1 MSVGLFLSLLTLS
14 LVWGSYYV
22 ANRVSLQ
29 YLSPFFVGLVV
40 RAVTFLLLIILMT
53 FKRQVKELFKVKGI
67 LSKLLLIGVLGFS
80 LDITAFIGL
89 RLSSAANGAV
99 LLKADVLFANLI
111 TIFFLKERF
120 SYRDWLYTGGVLLG
134 VGLVVNIDLVN
145 FRFEGIGDIFFLLSA
160 FFVSLNA
167 FVIKSVQLDRVN
179 PASDNVVAF
188 YNNFI
193 TMGIFSIIFFLSDKG
208 ASLPT
213 VRENRFLVLPLLY
226 AGAMQTFIY
235 LLYYFNLRRLPVWL
249 VKITLLMMPVFATI
263 ISFLLLKEGLKL
275 IQVLG
280 MIIVLMCTA
289 GIIVEQ
295 KRKKELKAT

>member
-1 MSVGLFLSLLTLS
+1 MNVGLFLSLLTLS

-213 VRENRFLVLPLLY
+213 VRENSFLVLPLLY

-289 GIIVEQ
+289 GIIIEQ
-295 KRKKELKAT
+295 KRKKELKVT

>member
-213 VRENRFLVLPLLY
+213 VRENSFLVLPLLY

>member
-208 ASLPT
+208 ASLET
-213 VRENRFLVLPLLY
+213 VRENSFLVLPLLY

-289 GIIVEQ
+289 GIIIEQ
-295 KRKKELKAT
+295 KRKKELKVT

>member
-160 FFVSLNA
+160 FFVSMNA
-167 FVIKSVQLDRVN
+167 IVIKSVQLDRVN

-208 ASLPT
+208 ASLAT
-213 VRENRFLVLPLLY
+213 VRENSFLVLPLLY

-263 ISFLLLKEGLKL
+263 ISFLLLKEGLNL

>member
-213 VRENRFLVLPLLY
+213 VRENSFLVLPLLY

-289 GIIVEQ
+289 GIIIEQ
-295 KRKKELKAT
+295 KRKKELKVT

>member
-208 ASLPT
+208 ASLAT
-213 VRENRFLVLPLLY
+213 VRENSFLVLPLLY

-263 ISFLLLKEGLKL
+263 ISFLLLKE
-275 IQVLG
+275 V
-280 MIIVLMCTA
+280 
-289 GIIVEQ
+289 
-295 KRKKELKAT
+295 

>member
-1 MSVGLFLSLLTLS
+1 
-14 LVWGSYYV
+14 
-22 ANRVSLQ
+22 
-29 YLSPFFVGLVV
+29 
-40 RAVTFLLLIILMT
+40 MT

-213 VRENRFLVLPLLY
+213 VRENSFLVLPLLY

-289 GIIVEQ
+289 GIIIEQ
-295 KRKKELKAT
+295 KRKKELKVT

>member
-22 ANRVSLQ
+22 ANRISLQ

-40 RAVTFLLLIILMT
+40 RAVTFVLLLTLMV
-53 FKRQVKELFKVKGI
+53 FKRQVKRLFRVKGI
-67 LSKLLLIGVLGFS
+67 LPRLLLIGILGFS

-99 LLKADVLFANLI
+99 LLKADILFANLI

-120 SYRDWLYTGGVLLG
+120 SYRDWLYTVAILFG
-134 VGLVVNIDLVN
+134 VGLVMNIDLVN
-145 FRFEGIGDIFFLLSA
+145 FRFEGVGDVFFLLSA

-188 YNNFI
+188 YNNFV
-193 TMGIFSIIFFLSDKG
+193 TMIIFSLIFLLSDKG
-208 ASLPT
+208 SSLSA
-213 VRENRFLVLPLLY
+213 VRENSYLILSLMY
-226 AGAMQTFIY
+226 AGAMQTTVY

-249 VKITLLMMPVFATI
+249 VMITLLLMPVFATV
-263 ISFLLLKEGLKL
+263 ISFFLLKEGLKPFQ
-275 IQVLG
+275 ILG
-280 MIIVLMCTA
+280 MLIVLICTA
-289 GIIVEQ
+289 GIIIEQ
-295 KRKKELKAT
+295 KRKRELKPI

>member
-67 LSKLLLIGVLGFS
+67 LSKLLLIGILGFS

-213 VRENRFLVLPLLY
+213 VRENSFLVLPLLY

-289 GIIVEQ
+289 GIIIEQ
-295 KRKKELKAT
+295 KRKKELKVT

>member
-208 ASLPT
+208 ASLAT

>member
-213 VRENRFLVLPLLY
+213 VRENSFLVLPLLY

-289 GIIVEQ
+289 GIIIEQ

>member
-213 VRENRFLVLPLLY
+213 VRENSFLVLPLLY

-263 ISFLLLKEGLKL
+263 ISFLLLKEGLNL

>member
-208 ASLPT
+208 ASLAT
-213 VRENRFLVLPLLY
+213 VRENSFLVLPLLY

>member
-208 ASLPT
+208 ASLET
-213 VRENRFLVLPLLY
+213 VRENSFLVLPLLY

-263 ISFLLLKEGLKL
+263 ISFLLLKEGLNL

>member
-208 ASLPT
+208 ASLAT

-263 ISFLLLKEGLKL
+263 VSFLLLKEGLNL

>member
-208 ASLPT
+208 ASLAT

-280 MIIVLMCTA
+280 MIIVLMSTA

>member
-22 ANRVSLQ
+22 ANRISLQ

-40 RAVTFLLLIILMT
+40 RAVTFVLLLTLMV
-53 FKRQVKELFKVKGI
+53 FKRQVKRLFRVKGI
-67 LSKLLLIGVLGFS
+67 LPRLLLIGILGFS

-99 LLKADVLFANLI
+99 LLKADILFANLI

-120 SYRDWLYTGGVLLG
+120 SYRDWLYTVAILLG
-134 VGLVVNIDLVN
+134 VGLVMNIDLVN
-145 FRFEGIGDIFFLLSA
+145 FRFEGVGDVFFLLSA

-179 PASDNVVAF
+179 PASDTVVAF
-188 YNNFI
+188 YNNFV
-193 TMGIFSIIFFLSDKG
+193 TMIIFSLIFLLSDKG
-208 ASLPT
+208 SSLSA
-213 VRENRFLVLPLLY
+213 VRENSYLILSLMY
-226 AGAMQTFIY
+226 AGAMQTTVY

-249 VKITLLMMPVFATI
+249 VMITLLLMPVFATV
-263 ISFLLLKEGLKL
+263 ISFFLLKEGLKPFQ
-275 IQVLG
+275 ILG
-280 MIIVLMCTA
+280 MLIVLICTA
-289 GIIVEQ
+289 GIIIEQ
-295 KRKKELKAT
+295 KRKRELKPI

>member
-22 ANRVSLQ
+22 ANRISLQ

-40 RAVTFLLLIILMT
+40 RAVTFVLLLTLMV
-53 FKRQVKELFKVKGI
+53 FKRQVKRLFRVKGI
-67 LSKLLLIGVLGFS
+67 LPRLLLIGILGFS

-99 LLKADVLFANLI
+99 LLKADILFANLI

-120 SYRDWLYTGGVLLG
+120 SYRDWLYTVAILFG
-134 VGLVVNIDLVN
+134 VGLVMNIDLVN
-145 FRFEGIGDIFFLLSA
+145 FRFEGVGDVFFLLSA

-179 PASDNVVAF
+179 PASDTVVAF
-188 YNNFI
+188 YNNFV
-193 TMGIFSIIFFLSDKG
+193 TMIIFSLIFLLSDKG
-208 ASLPT
+208 SSLSA
-213 VRENRFLVLPLLY
+213 VRENSYLILSLMY
-226 AGAMQTFIY
+226 AGAMQTTVY

-249 VKITLLMMPVFATI
+249 VMITLLLMPVFATV
-263 ISFLLLKEGLKL
+263 ISFFLLKEGLKPFQ
-275 IQVLG
+275 ILG
-280 MIIVLMCTA
+280 MLIVLICTA
-289 GIIVEQ
+289 GIIIEQ
-295 KRKKELKAT
+295 KRKRELKPI

>member
-208 ASLPT
+208 ASLAT
-213 VRENRFLVLPLLY
+213 VRENSFLVLPLLY

-289 GIIVEQ
+289 GIIIEQ
-295 KRKKELKAT
+295 KRKKELKVT

>member
-193 TMGIFSIIFFLSDKG
+193 TMGIFAIIFFLSDKG

-213 VRENRFLVLPLLY
+213 VRENSFLVLPLLY

-289 GIIVEQ
+289 GIIIEQ
-295 KRKKELKAT
+295 KRKKELKVT

>member
-295 KRKKELKAT
+295 KRKKELKVT

>member
-208 ASLPT
+208 ASLAT
-213 VRENRFLVLPLLY
+213 VRENSFLVLPLLY

-263 ISFLLLKEGLKL
+263 ISFLLLKEGLNL

>member
-1 MSVGLFLSLLTLS
+1 MSVGLLLSLLTLS

-29 YLSPFFVGLVV
+29 ILSPFFVGLVV
-40 RAVTFLLLIILMT
+40 RAVTFVLLLTLMA
-53 FKRQVKELFKVKGI
+53 FKRQVKELFRVKWI
-67 LSKLLLIGVLGFS
+67 LPKLLLIGILGFS

-99 LLKADVLFANLI
+99 LLKSDVLFANLI

-120 SYRDWLYTGGVLLG
+120 GYRDWLYTGAILFGVC
-134 VGLVVNIDLVN
+134 LVMNIDLVD
-145 FRFEGIGDIFFLLSA
+145 FRLGGIGDLFFLLSA

-179 PASDNVVAF
+179 PVSDNVIAF

-193 TMGIFSIIFFLSDKG
+193 TMGIFSVIFFLSDKG
-208 ASLPT
+208 SSLST
-213 VRENRFLVLPLLY
+213 VRENGDLLFPLTY
-226 AGAMQTFIY
+226 AGAMQTMIY
-235 LLYYFNLRRLPVWL
+235 LLYYFSLRRLPVWL

-263 ISFLLLKEGLKL
+263 ISFLVLKEGLRL
-275 IQVLG
+275 IQVFG
-280 MIIVLMCTA
+280 MIIVLICTA
-289 GIIVEQ
+289 GIIIEQ
-295 KRKKELKAT
+295 KRKRELKET

>member
-193 TMGIFSIIFFLSDKG
+193 TMGIFAIIFFLSDKG

-213 VRENRFLVLPLLY
+213 VRENSFLVLPLLY

-289 GIIVEQ
+289 GIIIEQ